1 MILIFALQKMFLCS
15 LIKTVLKLIKISV
28 NRLICLQLNLAFSK
42 KIIKIMIEKA
52 EDQLTI
58 SNIKIKS
65 KIVIKSPL
73 PIISN

>member
-1 MILIFALQKMFLCS
+1 
-15 LIKTVLKLIKISV
+15 
-28 NRLICLQLNLAFSK
+28 
-42 KIIKIMIEKA
+42 MIEKA

-73 PIISN
+73 PIISNWEKSIAVKTIEEVKVFKMG